1 MTMASNLGKRQEG
14 RSNDELAD
22 EIVETL
28 SLLGLEVTSAAREA
42 LWTLLQRAKAREGEA
57 QT

>member
-1 MTMASNLGKRQEG
+1 MPLADSNPSKRPDG

-42 LWTLLQRAKAREGEA
+42 LWTLLQRAKACED
-57 QT
+57 Q